1 MDMKGNSMTY
11 AISTGL
17 RVAVLVGSVR
27 NGRFGERIGTWV
39 RERLVE
45 WTVDTDVIDLAE
57 FSFPSNMSAHPDT
70 ASFAARI
77 GAADAV
83 IVVTPEYNHSYPG
96 PLKVAID
103 TLREQWRGKP
113 IGFVCYGGMSG
124 GLRAVEA
131 LRLVFAELHA
141 VTVRDT
147 VSLHNPWGRAAE
159 PDIEYPDSS
168 SAMALH
174 QMTRQLLWWAGATQA
189 ARQREP
195 YPVS

>member
-1 MDMKGNSMTY
+1 MSDATTS
-11 AISTGL
+11 AISTDL
-17 RVAVLVGSVR
+17 RVAVILGSVR

-39 RERLVE
+39 AKSLVD
-45 WTVDTDVIDLAE
+45 WTIDTDVIDLAE
-57 FSFPSNMSAHPDT
+57 FSFPGTMNAHPDA
-70 ASFAARI
+70 ASFAAGI
-77 GAADAV
+77 GSVDAV

-103 TLREQWRGKP
+103 TLHEQWQAKP
-113 IGFVCYGGMSG
+113 VAFVSYGGMSG

-147 VSLHNPWGRAAE
+147 VSLHNPWGRATDPGVE
-159 PDIEYPDSS
+159 FPDSS
-168 SAMALH
+168 SSAALH
-174 QMTRQLLWWAGATQA
+174 KMTRQLLWWAGATRA

-195 YPVS
+195 YPA